1 MQQTPALNDREK
13 LILQAIVHTYVT
25 TAEPVGSRTIVK
37 RYSLGLSAATV
48 RNVMADLESAGYLQQ
63 VHTSSGRVP
72 TDQGYRYY
80 VDYLMRA
87 QELGAAERFHIEEE
101 FSRRLGDAEDLLRH
115 TSYLL
120 ALVSHQTGIVASPDE
135 TTAEVRRIEILPISD
150 ARVALLVADNFGGV
164 RTSILTLDPPLD
176 AREVP
181 KLNAFLNEHLRG
193 INTKRLAEAL
203 EQIMKAYVDE
213 RHQLAEDA
221 LRVVAMLPPHR
232 GRLFLEGANQLL
244 EEPEFRDVVKAREV
258 FGILEE
264 HERLGDLLR
273 ARLRDDDRVGPRVL
287 IGLEA
292 QSEAFHEI
300 SVVASPYRVGNEQVG
315 MLAVLGPRRMPY
327 PRVMAVVDYTANML
341 SRLLTRLA
349 G

>member
-1 MQQTPALNDREK
+1 MHQTPALNEREQ

-37 RYSLGLSAATV
+37 RYNLGLSPATV
-48 RNVMADLESAGYLQQ
+48 RNVMADLEAAGFLQQ
-63 VHTSSGRVP
+63 VHTSSGRIP

-80 VDYLMRA
+80 VDYLMKV
-87 QELGAAERFHIEEE
+87 QELGESERFRIQEEYN
-101 FSRRLGDAEDLLRH
+101 RRLEDADDLLRH

-120 ALVSHQTGIVASPDE
+120 AIVSHQTGIVASPDE

-150 ARVALLVADNFGGV
+150 ARVALLVADSYGGV
-164 RTSILTLDPPLD
+164 RTSIVTLNPPLD
-176 AREVP
+176 AREIP

-193 INTKRLAEAL
+193 VNTKRVAGAL
-203 EQIMKAYVDE
+203 QHIMQAYVDE
-213 RHQLAEDA
+213 RHRLAEDA
-221 LRVVAMLPPHR
+221 LRVVSMLPPQR

-264 HERLGDLLR
+264 HDQLGELLR
-273 ARLRDDDRVGPRVL
+273 ARLRDGERTGPRVL
-287 IGLEA
+287 IGSEA

-300 SVVASPYRVGNEQVG
+300 SVVGSPYHVGSEQVG

-327 PRVMAVVDYTANML
+327 PRVMALVDYTANML

-349 G
+349 S